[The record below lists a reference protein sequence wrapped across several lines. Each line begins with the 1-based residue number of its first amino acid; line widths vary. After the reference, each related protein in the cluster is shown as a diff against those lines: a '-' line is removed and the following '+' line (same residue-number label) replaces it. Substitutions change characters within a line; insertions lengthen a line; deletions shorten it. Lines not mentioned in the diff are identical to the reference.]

1 MKKISILLLLVVLC
15 FSNYTFSEDW
25 TPSKTVA
32 VVVGILEWDDSEL
45 TTYPTENR
53 EDKKFYELLKT
64 RGVPESQII
73 FLSDKQG
80 TYKNITDAIKTY
92 SAKASADYT
101 FIFYYAGHGSYDD
114 TGTYFFNYDSKVNT
128 FYITEIADIL
138 IKNFKGKKAL
148 LFADCCYSGGLNTV
162 ADKLEKS
169 KISTLVLTSVVKDN
183 TSTGEWTFTES
194 LNDIFSGILTGTF
207 SVTKVDS
214 KTAGNY
220 VLNNMKNA
228 DEQPANSYQT
238 ATFPAVFNFSTY
250 DATKSIKCTQK
261 YMEAVSENEWYK
273 VEILSATKS
282 QYKIHYLGWEDTW
295 DETVSADKLR
305 EITFKTYK
313 VGTKVQVL
321 ADDEVYYPAT
331 IMKVDG
337 VFHFVHYDDYD
348 TEWDEWVTSAS
359 IKVK

>member
-1 MKKISILLLLVVLC
+1 MKKIPFLLLLIAFC
-15 FSNYTFSEDW
+15 FSNYSYSEDW

-32 VVVGILEWDDSEL
+32 VIVGILEWDDNEL
-45 TTYPTENR
+45 TTYPTEDR

-64 RGVPESQII
+64 RGVPDNQII
-73 FLSDKQG
+73 FLCDKQG

-92 SAKASADYT
+92 SAKASEDYT
-101 FIFYYAGHGSYDD
+101 FIFYYAGHGSYDE
-114 TGTYFFNYDSKVNT
+114 TGGYFYNYDSKQNT
-128 FYITEIADIL
+128 FYISEIGDIL

-148 LFADCCYSGGLNTV
+148 LFADCCYSGKLNEV

-194 LNDIFSGILTGTF
+194 LNDIFSGVLTGTF

-214 KTAGNY
+214 KTAANY
-220 VLNNMKNA
+220 VLENMKNA

-238 ATFPAVFNFSTY
+238 AGFPAVFNYSTY
-250 DATKSIKCTQK
+250 DATKSIKCTDK
-261 YMEAVSENEWYK
+261 YMEAVSENVWYK
-273 VEILSATKS
+273 VEILANIKGL
-282 QYKIHYLGWEDTW
+282 YKIHYLGWEDEW

-305 EITFKTYK
+305 EITYKTYK
-313 VGTKVQVL
+313 VGTKVQVES
-321 ADDEVYYPAT
+321 DGTYYPAT

-337 VFHFVHYDDYD
+337 VFNYVHYDDYD
-348 TEWDEWVTSAS
+348 AEWDEWVTSSS
-359 IKVK
+359 IK

>member
-1 MKKISILLLLVVLC
+1 MKKNSLLLIFAIFC
-15 FSNYTFSEDW
+15 FSNFVRSEDW
-25 TPSKTVA
+25 QPSKTVA
-32 VVVGILEWDDSEL
+32 VIIGILEWDDTSL

-73 FLSDKQG
+73 FLSDGQG

-92 SAKASADYT
+92 ALKASSDYT
-101 FIFYYAGHGSYDD
+101 FIFYYAGHGSFDD
-114 TGTYFFNYDSKVNT
+114 TGAYFYNYDSQKNT
-128 FYITEIADIL
+128 FYISEIADIL
-138 IKNFKGKKAL
+138 IANFKGKKAL
-148 LFADCCYSGGLNTV
+148 LFADCCYSGRLNDV
-162 ADKLEKS
+162 ADKLEKN

-207 SVTKVDS
+207 SVTKIDS
-214 KTAGNY
+214 KTAANY

-238 ATFPAVFNFSTY
+238 ATFPTVFNYSTY
-250 DATKSIKCTQK
+250 DTAKSIKCTQK
-261 YMEAVSENEWYK
+261 YMEALSENVWYK
-273 VEILSATKS
+273 VEIIGNIKGK
-282 QYKIHYLGWEDTW
+282 YKIHYIGWDDEW
-295 DETVSADKLR
+295 DELVSADKLR

-321 ADDEVYYPAT
+321 SDEVYYPAT
-331 IMKVDG
+331 VMKIDG
-337 VFHFVHYDDYD
+337 IFHYIHYDDYD
-348 TEWDEWVTSAS
+348 TEWDEWVTSSS
-359 IKVK
+359 IKEK